1 MKKRSLKPF
10 SSFLALYLAIYLLCP
25 FNAAHADWL
34 DEWWSNSN
42 YGGYTPGSYATSQGR
57 GYATAGSF
65 NVRRQSTTSDYLVSI
80 QRPSI
85 KAGCGGIDGFL
96 GAVAFVNDPNYLIN
110 KAQNIISAAPYIAFE
125 MALKILNQQLAG
137 SLQNALSVVDA
148 LNNININDCA
158 AAKPISAAMIS
169 PFNNKGTVEG
179 ASEAWSSFYQDTG
192 FSNLWTQSQ
201 NTINNTPINT
211 PGGGANEND
220 LVQGCPADL
229 QAIATAPSIIEYL
242 LNRYGYS
249 DDVVEVVRGLFGDYR
264 VTPTQAIYIDTCPS
278 NEEGKKLELFWNGQ
292 GRKKRLSNDAC
303 VAMDMTFTEKGTTY
317 SSIRDWVRTM
327 LTEIHNNM
335 LNKVALSADNQFFIE
350 HIPSPVYLHMRNSTM
365 TGSGDVSIDTY
376 TNLCTAGFVYQ
387 TIEDLYGAVSE
398 AIIKA
403 KRIGSAQN
411 TASSTCKVISM
422 NSLIEGLDGI
432 RNKLQDFHKQTGDEY
447 TMHLLAHQALENNS
461 RVAQEVSNLI
471 QSKIAGAFGS
481 SLAARISR

>member
-1 MKKRSLKPF
+1 
-10 SSFLALYLAIYLLCP
+10 
-25 FNAAHADWL
+25 
-34 DEWWSNSN
+34 
-42 YGGYTPGSYATSQGR
+42 
-57 GYATAGSF
+57 
-65 NVRRQSTTSDYLVSI
+65 
-80 QRPSI
+80 
-85 KAGCGGIDGFL
+85 
-96 GAVAFVNDPNYLIN
+96 
-110 KAQNIISAAPYIAFE
+110 
-125 MALKILNQQLAG
+125 
-137 SLQNALSVVDA
+137 
-148 LNNININDCA
+148 
-158 AAKPISAAMIS
+158 
-169 PFNNKGTVEG
+169 
-179 ASEAWSSFYQDTG
+179 
-192 FSNLWTQSQ
+192 
-201 NTINNTPINT
+201 
-211 PGGGANEND
+211 
-220 LVQGCPADL
+220 
-229 QAIATAPSIIEYL
+229 
-242 LNRYGYS
+242 
-249 DDVVEVVRGLFGDYR
+249 
-264 VTPTQAIYIDTCPS
+264 
-278 NEEGKKLELFWNGQ
+278 
-292 GRKKRLSNDAC
+292 
-303 VAMDMTFTEKGTTY
+303 MDMTFTENGTTY